1 MIAREAPAT
10 MAVVHSPYDLLWSLM
25 YCTVQYIIKGL
36 ITTQWSPHNS
46 GWCRKSH
53 KVLLIQGFKPADS

>member
-1 MIAREAPAT
+1 M
-10 MAVVHSPYDLLWSLM
+10 MAVMHSPYDLPWSLM

-36 ITTQWSPHNS
+36 ITTLWSPHNS

-53 KVLLIQGFKPADS
+53 KMLLIQGFKAAD